1 MEANWYCR
9 GAGEDWQARRRGDFQ
24 KKDKRVKAIAIARG
38 GLSGPERR
46 GILPIGNFAVG
57 APMNASLTPLD
68 SILLTIVLATLAV
81 GLPVVLVMSIRLL
94 WDRNVNLGRSKE
106 LDKLIW
112 QLHRIASAQE
122 HQLNL
127 SFPAVQPG
135 TEEAR
140 DLAFLQPLAQPA
152 AAARSVAA
160 PSANATA
167 PVARPVEVAAVAQ
180 PTAAQSSP
188 VAAVPQA
195 SAPAVT
201 PPQSPAETQRH
212 GVNSMFGL

>member
-1 MEANWYCR
+1 
-9 GAGEDWQARRRGDFQ
+9 
-24 KKDKRVKAIAIARG
+24 
-38 GLSGPERR
+38 LSGPLRR
-46 GILPIGNFAVG
+46 GILPFGTSAVG
-57 APMNASLTPLD
+57 APMNAPRTPLD
-68 SILLTIVLATLAV
+68 SILVTIVLAALAL
-81 GLPVVLVMSIRLL
+81 GLPVVLVMSMRFL

-152 AAARSVAA
+152 AARSVAA
-160 PSANATA
+160 PSASTTA
-167 PVARPVEVAAVAQ
+167 PVARPVEAAPAAVAQ
-180 PTAAQSSP
+180 LAVPQASP
-188 VAAVPQA
+188 VPALPQA
-195 SAPAVT
+195 SAPAAAPSQT
-201 PPQSPAETQRH
+201 PAETQRH

>member
-1 MEANWYCR
+1 MVVRSRNGGELVLSRCR
-9 GAGEDWQARRRGDFQ
+9 GRLASPEERRFPKERQEGKGDST
-24 KKDKRVKAIAIARG
+24 ARG

-112 QLHRIASAQE
+112 QLHRIASAQ
-122 HQLNL
+122 
-127 SFPAVQPG
+127 
-135 TEEAR
+135 
-140 DLAFLQPLAQPA
+140 
-152 AAARSVAA
+152 
-160 PSANATA
+160 
-167 PVARPVEVAAVAQ
+167 
-180 PTAAQSSP
+180 
-188 VAAVPQA
+188 
-195 SAPAVT
+195 
-201 PPQSPAETQRH
+201 
-212 GVNSMFGL
+212 

>member
-1 MEANWYCR
+1 
-9 GAGEDWQARRRGDFQ
+9 
-24 KKDKRVKAIAIARG
+24 
-38 GLSGPERR
+38 
-46 GILPIGNFAVG
+46 
-57 APMNASLTPLD
+57 MNASLTPLD
-68 SILLTIVLATLAV
+68 SILVTIVLATLAV
-81 GLPVVLVMSIRLL
+81 GLPVVLVMAIRFL

-140 DLAFLQPLAQPA
+140 DLAFLQPLAQPV
-152 AAARSVAA
+152 AARGVAA
-160 PSANATA
+160 PSAREAT
-167 PVARPVEVAAVAQ
+167 PVARPVEVAPATVAQ
-180 PTAAQSSP
+180 P
-188 VAAVPQA
+188 AVPQA
-195 SAPAVT
+195 SPVSAVPQAAAPA
-201 PPQSPAETQRH
+201 PAAPQTPAETQRH

>member
-1 MEANWYCR
+1 
-9 GAGEDWQARRRGDFQ
+9 
-24 KKDKRVKAIAIARG
+24 
-38 GLSGPERR
+38 
-46 GILPIGNFAVG
+46 
-57 APMNASLTPLD
+57 MNASFTSLD
-68 SILLTIVLATLAV
+68 SILVTVVLATLAV
-81 GLPVVLVMSIRLL
+81 GLPVVLVMSIRFL

-140 DLAFLQPLAQPA
+140 DLAFLQPLA
-152 AAARSVAA
+152 AARSIAA
-160 PSANATA
+160 PSAGAAA
-167 PVARPVEVAAVAQ
+167 PVARPAEAAPAPVVQPAAVQ
-180 PTAAQSSP
+180 VSP
-188 VAAVPQA
+188 VAATAAQPSTPVAA
-195 SAPAVT
+195 SPLT
-201 PPQSPAETQRH
+201 PAETQRH

>member
-1 MEANWYCR
+1 
-9 GAGEDWQARRRGDFQ
+9 
-24 KKDKRVKAIAIARG
+24 
-38 GLSGPERR
+38 
-46 GILPIGNFAVG
+46 
-57 APMNASLTPLD
+57 MNASLTPLD
-68 SILLTIVLATLAV
+68 SILVTVVLATLAV
-81 GLPVVLVMSIRLL
+81 GLPVVLVMSIRFL

-140 DLAFLQPLAQPA
+140 DLAFLQPLAQPVV
-152 AAARSVAA
+152 AARTVAA
-160 PSANATA
+160 PSANRAA
-167 PVARPVEVAAVAQ
+167 PEVRRVEAAPAAVAQ
-180 PTAAQSSP
+180 PVAPQASP
-188 VAAVPQA
+188 VAAVPQVATPAAA
-195 SAPAVT
+195 SPQAPG
-201 PPQSPAETQRH
+201 ETQRH

>member
-1 MEANWYCR
+1 
-9 GAGEDWQARRRGDFQ
+9 
-24 KKDKRVKAIAIARG
+24 
-38 GLSGPERR
+38 
-46 GILPIGNFAVG
+46 
-57 APMNASLTPLD
+57 MNPSFTPLD
-68 SILLTIVLATLAV
+68 SILVTVVLATLAV
-81 GLPVVLVMSIRLL
+81 GLPVALVMSIRFL
-94 WDRNVNLGRSKE
+94 WDRKVYIGQSKE

-140 DLAFLQPLAQPA
+140 DLAFLQPLAQPV

-160 PSANATA
+160 PMISAA
-167 PVARPVEVAAVAQ
+167 PAARTVAVA
-180 PTAAQSSP
+180 PEPAA
-188 VAAVPQA
+188 QA
-195 SAPAVT
+195 SAPTPQASPVPAIPQAPTPAVA